1 MSFLSFFK
9 LLQWVKDRT
18 NETEENRHRIG
29 ENLAEAEALSAD
41 LQELEA
47 RLKVCVARNALFG
60 EDGRVHRDLTAYTL
74 VDKYKSLPKQ
84 AVAVTKV
91 MWDGSC
97 RNRSC
102 HIPRNCWLAKN
113 ANWKMTSFSI
123 QSFRPVSSILG

>member
-60 EDGRVHRDLTAYTL
+60 EDGRVHSDLTAYTL
-74 VDKYKSLPKQ
+74 VDKHTSLPKQ

-91 MWDGSC
+91 M
-97 RNRSC
+97 
-102 HIPRNCWLAKN
+102 
-113 ANWKMTSFSI
+113 
-123 QSFRPVSSILG
+123 